1 MDPVPIQVHMY
12 LYDDINVQVTIYDC
26 INDYIE

>member
-1 MDPVPIQVHMY
+1 MNPVSIQVHMY
-12 LYDDINVQVTIYDC
+12 FYDDINVQVTIYDC